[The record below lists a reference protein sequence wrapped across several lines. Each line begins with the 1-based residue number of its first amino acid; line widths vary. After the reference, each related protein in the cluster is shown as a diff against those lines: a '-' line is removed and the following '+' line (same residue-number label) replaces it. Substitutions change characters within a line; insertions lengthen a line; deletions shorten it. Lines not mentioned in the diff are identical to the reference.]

1 MIALL
6 AKLWIKDYEKLSDS
20 KVRQAYGILCGAVGI
35 ALNVLLFAA
44 KAIAGLLSG
53 SIAIT
58 ADAFNNLSDAGSS
71 LVTLAGFKLAGQKP
85 DSDHPFGH
93 GRIEYVSGLVV
104 SMIIILMAFEL
115 LKNAVDK
122 ILHPA
127 PVESSPLI
135 IGILLVSILVKCYM
149 AFYNSKVGKQI
160 RSTAMEATAKD
171 SLSDS
176 IATFVV
182 LGTTLLA
189 QVTDLMIDGYCGV
202 LVALFV
208 FAAGYQAAKETISPL
223 LGQPPEPEFV
233 QQIEQIIMEYTEQGV
248 IGIHDLVVHN
258 YGPGRVMLSV
268 HVEVPSSG
276 DILVLHDMVDTI
288 EHRLA
293 RELSCSAVI
302 HMDPVCV
309 DDELTN
315 SIKEKVAVIVE
326 GMEGE
331 VSFHDFRIVSGPTH
345 TNLIFDVVV
354 PFNYVMTDSEIEAYI
369 QSKVKEINENYFT
382 VVEIDKA
389 YC

>member
-1 MIALL
+1 
-6 AKLWIKDYEKLSDS
+6 
-20 KVRQAYGILCGAVGI
+20 
-35 ALNVLLFAA
+35 
-44 KAIAGLLSG
+44 
-53 SIAIT
+53 
-58 ADAFNNLSDAGSS
+58 
-71 LVTLAGFKLAGQKP
+71 
-85 DSDHPFGH
+85 
-93 GRIEYVSGLVV
+93 
-104 SMIIILMAFEL
+104 
-115 LKNAVDK
+115 
-122 ILHPA
+122 
-127 PVESSPLI
+127 
-135 IGILLVSILVKCYM
+135 
-149 AFYNSKVGKQI
+149 
-160 RSTAMEATAKD
+160 
-171 SLSDS
+171 
-176 IATFVV
+176 
-182 LGTTLLA
+182 
-189 QVTDLMIDGYCGV
+189 
-202 LVALFV
+202 
-208 FAAGYQAAKETISPL
+208 
-223 LGQPPEPEFV
+223 
-233 QQIEQIIMEYTEQGV
+233 
-248 IGIHDLVVHN
+248 
-258 YGPGRVMLSV
+258 MLSV

-293 RELSCSAVI
+293 RELNCSAVI